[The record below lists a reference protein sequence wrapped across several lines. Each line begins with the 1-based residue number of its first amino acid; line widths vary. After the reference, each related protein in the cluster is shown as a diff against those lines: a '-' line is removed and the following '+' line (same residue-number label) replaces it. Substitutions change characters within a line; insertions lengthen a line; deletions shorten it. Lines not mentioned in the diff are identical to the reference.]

1 MAKQSTHRFGFLCM
15 AGLLAVAASAVA
27 APKGAKAIFDSGDGG
42 TIGMSAAAPRP
53 ATPTAAAERPE
64 RYVGISYQ
72 ILMVGDD
79 GQIRAVPKSRVF
91 TSGERIRI
99 IASTNR
105 PGYLTVANI
114 GPSGRMNV
122 LFSEYVD
129 ARRLTQIPANGNLRF
144 DATPGTERVLLMLSN
159 EPSPLVAPTGGSQ
172 QATLPPPGVAPVS
185 PPVVAAPATVPA
197 PMPVPVPVPSPAAAP
212 APTMENLAMMQPP
225 GMKTASPE
233 QARAAMVASI
243 DGAKTL
249 KVRGAKDLLVEDRM
263 ESTYSVVSPRDGYR
277 TVSGG
282 AKDLVVESTAEGMN
296 YGVVPVSAVSAGGI
310 LTLEINLRHR

>member
-1 MAKQSTHRFGFLCM
+1 MAMQPKHRFGLLCM
-15 AGLLAVAASAVA
+15 AGLLAFSASAVA

-42 TIGMSAAAPRP
+42 TIGVSAAAPRP

-72 ILMVGDD
+72 ILVVSDD

-114 GPSGRMNV
+114 GTSGRMNV

-159 EPSPLVAPTGGSQ
+159 EPSPLVAPQVGQQ
-172 QATLPPPGVAPVS
+172 QAAVQPPVPAPVS
-185 PPVVAAPATVPA
+185 PPVTATPLPA
-197 PMPVPVPVPSPAAAP
+197 PTTAPAP

-225 GMKTASPE
+225 GMKAASPE

-243 DGAKTL
+243 DGAKNL
-249 KVRGAKDLLVEDRM
+249 KVRGAKDLMVEDRM
-263 ESTYSVVSPRDGYR
+263 DSTFSVVSPRDGYR

-282 AKDLVVESTAEGMN
+282 AKDLVVESTTEGMN
-296 YGVVPVSAVSAGGI
+296 YGVVPVSAIGGGGI